1 MDIVSFSAM
10 LNVIWY
16 VVTMMV
22 LLYKFTT
29 IFSRLNTV
37 YRGVVRV
44 KDGIFW
50 LKDKL
55 FKKEDLGSYQP
66 INTDELNYYV
76 PESEEVNTNT
86 DTNIPISTE
95 SLKYSEFLNQK
106 KLEKQRE
113 QQNDAKLSESN
124 VLLELGMFL
133 PFYNKKEKID
143 EEIPLMESTYEDAR
157 EVKN

>member
-37 YRGVVRV
+37 YKGVVKV

-55 FKKEDLGSYQP
+55 FKKDNLGGYQP

-76 PESEEVNTNT
+76 PESEEVNT
-86 DTNIPISTE
+86 DRCEIPIPTE
-95 SLKYSEFLNQK
+95 SLKYSEFISQK
-106 KLEKQRE
+106 KSEKER
-113 QQNDAKLSESN
+113 QQQSDAKMSESN

-133 PFYNKKEKID
+133 PFYNRKEKID
-143 EEIPLMESTYEDAR
+143 EEIPLMESRYVDAD
-157 EVKN
+157 EVKE